1 MYIYINMDSLKDIDI
16 NNTIIIFPGRF
27 QPFHKGHNDVYR
39 YLKTVFPHVFI
50 TTTNTNSKKE
60 PERYPFNFK
69 EKVEIMKELGGVDPI
84 DIIPTPTRYPY
95 SDSETLSYI
104 RKMQG
109 TRDPEISRKF
119 QSIDLN
125 NLVII
130 FVISKKDSER
140 FKFPKEGLSLKRNHT
155 PAKIQK
161 LKFKNNIN
169 NRNNYLPRFNN
180 INITQVYNSFN
191 YILTMPTFPFEIL
204 GNTLKGATEFREMM
218 SNPPKGYTAEN
229 VVEDLYEI
237 DESNIT
243 SKQEMLLEIIKERL
257 IF

>member
-1 MYIYINMDSLKDIDI
+1 MDSLKDIDI

-39 YLKTVFPHVFI
+39 YLKSVFPHVFI
-50 TTTNTNSKKE
+50 TTTNTSSKKE

-69 EKVEIMKELGGVDPI
+69 EKVAIMKELGGVDPI

-109 TRDPEISRKF
+109 SEDPEISRKF

-125 NLVII
+125 NLVIV
-130 FVISKKDSER
+130 FVISRKDSER
-140 FKFPKEGLSLKRNHT
+140 FKFPKKGLSLKRNHT

-180 INITQVYNSFN
+180 INVTQVFESFN
-191 YILTMPTFPFEIL
+191 YVLTMPTFPFEIL
-204 GNTLKGATEFREMM
+204 GYTLKGATEFREMM
-218 SNPPKGYTAEN
+218 ANPPEDYTSEN

-237 DESNIT
+237 DIESI
-243 SKQEMLLEIIKERL
+243 SPQQELLLNLIKDKL
-257 IF
+257 IV